1 MQRLLMYQ
9 PHHQVGYAMGML
21 ALVAVARRT
30 RRFDPAALAVV
41 GLLLGLATLLS
52 SFSGMMFT
60 SAVAFF
66 EGVSVVKHLDWRRA
80 AAHALAG
87 AAPLA
92 AAAGA
97 VLLFQYVDPA
107 GNVLLFRLN
116 PMATH
121 NFALGTFLSM
131 GPVLIVGGAGAVIA
145 LRRRRGDLLCLGA
158 LTMTCVVFYFFIDVK
173 DHQDVYAGWRVGHL
187 LFMGSTVIFALC
199 FEWMSDLAAAHR
211 RALVGLVAAV
221 LLGAVPTTAIDLY
234 NTQDITNRG
243 DGPSFK
249 WTMVMTPEDL
259 QLFAWLKANT
269 APDAIVQVD
278 PKPRATYT
286 WAYLPAFA
294 ERRMAVGLPIGLV
307 PLEKYERG
315 SDRIAAMYD
324 LAARAAYDAAVRNHI
339 DYVIV
344 GAPERQAHPGVEERF
359 DSIPALMPLVL
370 RNATISVYKVV
381 PEI

>member
-1 MQRLLMYQ
+1 
-9 PHHQVGYAMGML
+9 
-21 ALVAVARRT
+21 
-30 RRFDPAALAVV
+30 
-41 GLLLGLATLLS
+41 
-52 SFSGMMFT
+52 MMFT
-60 SAVAFF
+60 AAVAVF
-66 EGVSVVKHLDWRRA
+66 EGVSVIKSLDWRRA
-80 AAHALAG
+80 AAHAVAG
-87 AAPLA
+87 AIPLA

-97 VLLFQYVDPA
+97 VLLFQYLDPA
-107 GNVLLFRLN
+107 GNVLLVRLN

-121 NFALGTFLSM
+121 RFVWATVLSM
-131 GPVLIVGGAGAVIA
+131 GPVLILGVAGAVIA
-145 LRRRRGDLLCLGA
+145 TRRRRGDLLFLGA
-158 LTMTCVVFYFFIDVK
+158 LTITSIVFYFFIDVK

-187 LFMGSTVIFALC
+187 LFMGSTVMFALC
-199 FEWMSDLAAAHR
+199 FEWMSQLDGSRRLALL
-211 RALVGLVAAV
+211 ALVTIV

-249 WTMVMTPEDL
+249 WTMVLTPEDL
-259 QLFAWLKANT
+259 QLFAWLKQNT

-278 PKPRATYT
+278 PKPRATAT

-315 SDRIAAMYD
+315 SDRISAMYD
-324 LAARAAYDAAVRNHI
+324 ADARAAYDAAIRNHI
-339 DYVIV
+339 DYIIV
-344 GAPERQAHPGVEERF
+344 GPPERQWHPGAEERF
-359 DSIPALMPLVL
+359 DSIPALMPMVL